1 PAPAAAAPAAAAA
14 GGVAMPAAAK
24 LMAENNLSAGPVAGT
39 GRDGRI
45 TKGDV
50 LGAVAGGAKPAA
62 AAAPQAARPALQQVA
77 APVD

>member
-1 PAPAAAAPAAAAA
+1 
-14 GGVAMPAAAK
+14 MPSAAK
-24 LMAENNLSAGPVAGT
+24 LMAENNLSAGQVAGT

-62 AAAPQAARPALQQVA
+62 ATAAAPQAARPALQQVA
-77 APVD
+77 APVDF